1 MFLKIPWVG
10 TMTYGDEMFTTVRST
25 VLRWH
30 RRGGHLGTIAGGAE
44 HGTNI
49 HRRHI
54 ARATA
59 PASPLSIAPLVS
71 PAHPLVPSPPPPPPL
86 ASPCPHALLPRPG
99 YLSSARKF
107 FLSALSLHGVPAP
120 PPPPRPQWHLVC
132 SASSC
137 QPRHLLGSSA
147 AGRPL
152 KPAARR
158 PRASRLAQSR
168 PRRQATA

>member
-1 MFLKIPWVG
+1 MGPPLCGDRTLHFNLFAKKITFRPLKKQFAFLKIPWVG

-71 PAHPLVPSPPPPPPL
+71 PARPLVPSPLPPL
-86 ASPCPHALLPRPG
+86 RSPAAITHPRAAA
-99 YLSSARKF
+99 SAR
-107 FLSALSLHGVPAP
+107 
-120 PPPPRPQWHLVC
+120 
-132 SASSC
+132 
-137 QPRHLLGSSA
+137 
-147 AGRPL
+147 
-152 KPAARR
+152 
-158 PRASRLAQSR
+158 
-168 PRRQATA
+168 

>member
-1 MFLKIPWVG
+1 MARLVDRWGHHCAETVLCILIFLQKKITFRPLKKQFTFLKIPWVG

-59 PASPLSIAPLVS
+59 PASPLSIATLVS
-71 PAHPLVPSPPPPPPL
+71 PARPLVPSPLPPL
-86 ASPCPHALLPRPG
+86 RSPAAITHPRAAA
-99 YLSSARKF
+99 SAR
-107 FLSALSLHGVPAP
+107 
-120 PPPPRPQWHLVC
+120 
-132 SASSC
+132 
-137 QPRHLLGSSA
+137 
-147 AGRPL
+147 
-152 KPAARR
+152 
-158 PRASRLAQSR
+158 
-168 PRRQATA
+168 

>member
-1 MFLKIPWVG
+1 MGPPLCGDRTLHFNLFAKKITFRPLKKQFVFLKIPWVG
-10 TMTYGDEMFTTVRST
+10 TMTYGDEMFTIVLST

-30 RRGGHLGTIAGGAE
+30 RRGSHLGTIAGGAE

-59 PASPLSIAPLVS
+59 PASPQSIGPLVS
-71 PAHPLVPSPPPPPPL
+71 PARPLVPSPPPPLRSARRPPSHIPAPPPPL

-120 PPPPRPQWHLVC
+120 PPPPAP
-132 SASSC
+132 
-137 QPRHLLGSSA
+137 PRQRG
-147 AGRPL
+147 
-152 KPAARR
+152 
-158 PRASRLAQSR
+158 
-168 PRRQATA
+168 